1 VKAAEKTFTALLM
14 SDWRLKIAG
23 CVNPACSMYYRL
35 GKCCHR
41 YEHGT
46 RCPGCRET
54 ESLGANQKRV
64 EANRRKGK
72 EVLYAFVARR
82 FARSIT
88 PFPLHPDP
96 SRHRPDSRDVNG
108 LQLFK
113 VDDWTCSTDISSV
126 PAPIVMRYCSPRR
139 GWNTNAGRKHTMQV
153 PEEWRTLG

>member
-1 VKAAEKTFTALLM
+1 MKAAEKTFTALLM

-88 PFPLHPDP
+88 PGRAWYRDAALKAKIAGALNAHFESDRLFRSLYPNAITGKWLEAGQRGQKNWLLIEQALSSS
-96 SRHRPDSRDVNG
+96 SR
-108 LQLFK
+108 
-113 VDDWTCSTDISSV
+113 SV
-126 PAPIVMRYCSPRR
+126 TTQAR
-139 GWNTNAGRKHTMQV
+139 
-153 PEEWRTLG
+153 